1 MDNTCLIC
9 LESNINNIIDLHN
22 KTNFN
27 HKVCLECFNIWYLKN
42 NNKYNCIICKQLIDI
57 NSLPNF
63 ITKKIEFKETQLY
76 KSYIINKP
84 RNFKLINSSTGEYY
98 GRYIGKTPK
107 QAANKAFSSL
117 LRKKYIQNNEIIN
130 FSIIECT
137 RYSKNKIYNY
147 YGKRELNKNQ
157 FTKTILKNNL
167 IKEFEFKFR
176 NKIFRSF

>member
-1 MDNTCLIC
+1 M
-9 LESNINNIIDLHN
+9 ESNINNIIDLHN

-42 NNKYNCIICKQLIDI
+42 NNKYNCIICKQSIDI

-63 ITKKIEFKETQLY
+63 IKKKIELKEKQLY

-84 RNFKLINSSTGEYY
+84 RNFKLINNYTGEYY
-98 GRYIGKTPK
+98 GKYRGKTPK

-117 LRKKYIQNNEIIN
+117 LKRNPNNEIIN
-130 FSIIECT
+130 FSIIEST
-137 RYSKNKIYNY
+137 RYSKKNIYNY

-157 FTKTILKNNL
+157 FIKTITRNNL

-176 NKIFRSF
+176 NKIFRKF